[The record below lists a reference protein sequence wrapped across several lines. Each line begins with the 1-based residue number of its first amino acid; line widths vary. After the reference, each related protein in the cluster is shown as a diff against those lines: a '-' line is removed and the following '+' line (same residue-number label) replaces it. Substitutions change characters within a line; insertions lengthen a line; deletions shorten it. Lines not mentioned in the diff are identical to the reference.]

1 MTAQT
6 AAVARSYGGA
16 VARRGGADPGPD
28 PSRRD
33 GPPAEDAGTAGDA
46 DLAVDFARGRDG
58 SLARVYREHSS
69 LVFSIAARAVG
80 AVEAEDVTQAVF
92 VAAWRGRATYDPA
105 RGTLA
110 GWLVDITRHRVAD
123 TMAARRRRGEVLVE
137 EVGSVLDGQDAV
149 GGHDQAVSDRLTVMG
164 AVEDLDEPRRTVV
177 ALAFF
182 EEMTHREISVVTGLP
197 LGTVKSHLRR
207 SLLHLRA
214 LLEGPV
220 ATGPASV
227 DLTAT
232 PRTPT
237 DRDLAR
243 RAGWRTEEGQA

>member
-6 AAVARSYGGA
+6 TTAQAAAAPRPYGGA
-16 VARRGGADPGPD
+16 AAQRGGADPG
-28 PSRRD
+28 
-33 GPPAEDAGTAGDA
+33 
-46 DLAVDFARGRDG
+46 DLASDFARGQDG
-58 SLARVYREHSS
+58 SLARVYREHAP

-92 VAAWRGRATYDPA
+92 VAAWRGRATYDPG

-110 GWLVDITRHRVAD
+110 GWLVGITRHRVAD

-137 EVGSVLDGQDAV
+137 EVDALLDGQRAV
-149 GGHDQAVSDRLTVMG
+149 GGHDQAVSDRLTVLG

-182 EEMTHREISVVTGLP
+182 EEMTHPEISAATGLP

-214 LLEGPV
+214 LLEGPI
-220 ATGPASV
+220 ATSPASV
-227 DLTAT
+227 DLTAAR
-232 PRTPT
+232 RTPA
-237 DRDLAR
+237 DRGVAER
-243 RAGWRTEEGQA
+243 GGQT

>member
-1 MTAQT
+1 MSTPAAWT
-6 AAVARSYGGA
+6 AVAPPPYGDA
-16 VARRGGADPGPD
+16 VAGRSGVDPGA
-28 PSRRD
+28 
-33 GPPAEDAGTAGDA
+33 GPPEGGP
-46 DLAVDFARGRDG
+46 DLAGAFVAGHDG
-58 SLARVYREHSS
+58 SLAGVYREHAP

-80 AVEAEDVTQAVF
+80 PVEAEDVTQAVF

-110 GWLVDITRHRVAD
+110 GWLVGITRHRIAD
-123 TMAARRRRGEVLVE
+123 AMAVRRRRGEVLVE
-137 EVGSVLDGQDAV
+137 EVDDVLDAQDAV
-149 GGHDQAVSDRLTVMG
+149 GGHDQAVSDRLTVLG

-182 EEMTHREISVVTGLP
+182 EEMTHREISAATGLP

-220 ATGPASV
+220 VTSPASV
-227 DLTAT
+227 DLTA
-232 PRTPT
+232 PRPA
-237 DRDLAR
+237 DGRSVAG
-243 RAGWRTEEGQA
+243 RAGRRTDGRRS